1 MCGALCLPALLLDPG
16 GGVDEGGLV
25 DISVVPVDMQIQRHI
40 DTYLDIAVVPAP
52 VVDEHGDGVDD
63 QQQQQTQDDNLL
75 RYAAYLM
82 CQTRPDTQ
90 IVYSIQ
96 QSCQQNFHSIWRK
109 KAPNMAFKLKN

>member
-1 MCGALCLPALLLDPG
+1 MCGALCLHALLLGPG

-25 DISVVPVDMQIQRHI
+25 DVSVVPVDMQIQIRI

-75 RYAAYLM
+75 HYAAYLM
-82 CQTRPDTQ
+82 CQTRPD
-90 IVYSIQ
+90 SILNSVAVPTIFSQ
-96 QSCQQNFHSIWRK
+96 YLEKEGS
-109 KAPNMAFKLKN
+109 

>member
-1 MCGALCLPALLLDPG
+1 M
-16 GGVDEGGLV
+16 
-25 DISVVPVDMQIQRHI
+25 
-40 DTYLDIAVVPAP
+40 VPAP

-96 QSCQQNFHSIWRK
+96 
-109 KAPNMAFKLKN
+109 